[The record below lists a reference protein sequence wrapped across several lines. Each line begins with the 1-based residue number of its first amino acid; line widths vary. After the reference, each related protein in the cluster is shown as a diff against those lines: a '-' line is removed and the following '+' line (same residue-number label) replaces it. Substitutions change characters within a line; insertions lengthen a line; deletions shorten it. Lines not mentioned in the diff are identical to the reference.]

1 MEQDG
6 LLQGSLLW
14 DSLLQED
21 TAGLSAVSILLLVYL
36 EQYRTLCSTQQS
48 CLLQTLCQGEGY
60 SPQKRKQYPTLS
72 TLQASTIVSAVLV
85 TPCSIL
91 ESLGYWFSDNNV
103 WHKMMEIEYE
113 VNTR

>member
-14 DSLLQED
+14 DSLLQEG

-60 SPQKRKQYPTLS
+60 SPQQRKQYPTLS
-72 TLQASTIVSAVLV
+72 TLQASI
-85 TPCSIL
+85 CSI
-91 ESLGYWFSDNNV
+91 GYTLQYPGIPRILVFLTIMYGI
-103 WHKMMEIEYE
+103 K
-113 VNTR
+113 